1 MATTYLG
8 SARIDERG
16 KATGGKVGDQ
26 KQTSTPDYKGEVSMQ
41 PYYLHSKDWD
51 VIRATDEKTAKALA
65 KEMTDACNN
74 KNIGYNQ
81 SDRYGVVKQVKAG
94 KHLKG
99 ISTAINA
106 DCSSLTRACIIAATG
121 KDPGDFTT
129 ADARSTIVKT
139 GKFKYAGKITKNSK
153 ESIKACLGDILCTR
167 TKGHI
172 VIVTSGDSAFATK
185 TETSSSGT
193 SYFRRCSDYFTSFV
207 DALNSI
213 GAKSSMEE
221 RKKIAKANG
230 ILSYSGSASDNT
242 SLLNKLKKGTL
253 RKP

>member
-26 KQTSTPDYKGEVSMQ
+26 KQSSTPDYKGEVSMQ

-51 VIRATDEKTAKALA
+51 VIRAVKEADAKALA

-94 KHLKG
+94 KHLKD
-99 ISTAINA
+99 IKTAVNS

-121 KDPGDFTT
+121 TDPGDFTT
-129 ADARSTIVKT
+129 GDAKNTIVKT

-185 TETSSSGT
+185 TTATDTSK
-193 SYFRRCSDYFTSFV
+193 YFKKCSDYFSSFV

-213 GAKSSMEE
+213 GAKSSMDE

-230 ILSYSGSASDNT
+230 ILSYSGSASDNI